1 MKRKDV
7 SARILTGVLA
17 FSMVAATG
25 TPSMAVF
32 AAEESAVEAEQN
44 TGEEVK
50 SENETAQAYQYAY
63 AALSWAEY
71 WKNEDVYNAGSTE
84 SSAEEQ
90 KAYRQDFIIPDAVN
104 GKEHSLT
111 IKPHNPSSPH
121 GKSDSST
128 EERKESGNPSQL

>member
-84 SSAEEQ
+84 SSAEE
-90 KAYRQDFIIPDAVN
+90 DAKGELDKGAFDTVSRATTN
-104 GKEHSLT
+104 
-111 IKPHNPSSPH
+111 H
-121 GKSDSST
+121 GKIFFSYDV
-128 EERKESGNPSQL
+128 RFWG